1 MKNNRA
7 KFDKAEYDKSN
18 PIAIEAMEGWLA
30 EKIPDL
36 IIDSTEDYG
45 FDIRGTING
54 GDSRT
59 FYEVEIKYGWT
70 GEWPENWTELRIPY
84 RKKRLIDKWRKDYK
98 DDLFTFVVFRK
109 DLKKAWHIPADVVES
124 SQVKE
129 DPNKNVEKGELFF
142 HINVK
147 DIYQVDM
154 TYDKSNS

>member
-54 GDSRT
+54 GS
-59 FYEVEIKYGWT
+59 
-70 GEWPENWTELRIPY
+70 
-84 RKKRLIDKWRKDYK
+84 
-98 DDLFTFVVFRK
+98 
-109 DLKKAWHIPADVVES
+109 
-124 SQVKE
+124 
-129 DPNKNVEKGELFF
+129 
-142 HINVK
+142 
-147 DIYQVDM
+147 
-154 TYDKSNS
+154 